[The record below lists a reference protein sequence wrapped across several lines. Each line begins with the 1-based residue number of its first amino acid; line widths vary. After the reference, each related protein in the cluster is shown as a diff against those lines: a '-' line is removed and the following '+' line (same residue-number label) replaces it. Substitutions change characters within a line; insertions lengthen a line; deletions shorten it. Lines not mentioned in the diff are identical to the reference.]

1 MSKNVL
7 VTGGSGFIGSH
18 VVDFLVKKKYN
29 VTTFDLSPPIR
40 KNVKFIRGSILDK
53 NCLQFALKNI
63 DFVFHL
69 AAVSDINKVRAIPVK
84 TINTNI
90 LGTTYLLEASRNKN
104 VKRFIFASSVY
115 SFGTTGNLY
124 TTSKISSEL
133 LIKNYKLLF
142 GQNFT
147 ILRYST
153 AYGPRSREVDAVSIF
168 VERALKNLDIVI
180 FGDGQQKRNYLHVED
195 LAKGSMM
202 ALKQKTKNKIIT
214 LASKNN
220 IKMFDLAKIIIRL
233 TRSSSKIRFNKK
245 NKRFDDFTSN
255 YSYKNN
261 NEGIIN
267 WKPKYSLKKGLEQ
280 YIGFKRKLLRI

>member
-40 KNVKFIRGSILDK
+40 KNVKFIKGNILDK

-115 SFGTTGNLY
+115 SFGTAGNLY

-220 IKMFDLAKIIIRL
+220 IKMFDLARTIVRL
-233 TRSSSKIRFNKK
+233 TKSNSKIRFNKK

-280 YIGFKRKLLRI
+280 YIRFKRKLLGI

>member
-7 VTGGSGFIGSH
+7 VTGGNGFIGSH

-40 KNVKFIRGSILDK
+40 KNVKFIKGNILDK

-133 LIKNYKLLF
+133 LIKNYRLLF

-220 IKMFDLAKIIIRL
+220 IKMFDLARTIVRL
-233 TRSSSKIRFNKK
+233 TKSNSKIRFNKK

-261 NEGIIN
+261 KESIIN

>member
-40 KNVKFIRGSILDK
+40 KNIKFIRGNILDK

-69 AAVSDINKVRAIPVK
+69 AAVSDINKVKGIPVK

-115 SFGTTGNLY
+115 SFGTAGNLY

-133 LIKNYKLLF
+133 LIKNYRLLF

-220 IKMFDLAKIIIRL
+220 IKMFDLARTIIRL
-233 TRSSSKIRFNKK
+233 TRSSSKIKFNKK

-255 YSYKNN
+255 YPYKNN

-280 YIGFKRKLLRI
+280 YIRFKRKLIRI

>member
-7 VTGGSGFIGSH
+7 VTGGNGFIGSH

-40 KNVKFIRGSILDK
+40 KNVKFIKGNILDK

-133 LIKNYKLLF
+133 LIKNYRLLF

-220 IKMFDLAKIIIRL
+220 IKMFDLARTIVRL
-233 TRSSSKIRFNKK
+233 TKSNSKIRFNKK

-280 YIGFKRKLLRI
+280 YIRFKRKLLGI

>member
-7 VTGGSGFIGSH
+7 VTGGNGFIGSH

-40 KNVKFIRGSILDK
+40 KNVKFIKGNILDK

-133 LIKNYKLLF
+133 LIKNYRLLF

>member
-104 VKRFIFASSVY
+104 IKRFIFASSVY

-133 LIKNYKLLF
+133 LIKNYRLLF

>member
-40 KNVKFIRGSILDK
+40 KNVKFIKGNILDK

-133 LIKNYKLLF
+133 LIKNYRLLF

-153 AYGPRSREVDAVSIF
+153 AYGPRSREVDAISIF

>member
-7 VTGGSGFIGSH
+7 VTGGNGFIGSH

-40 KNVKFIRGSILDK
+40 KNVKFIKGNILDK

-133 LIKNYKLLF
+133 LIKNYRLLF

-220 IKMFDLAKIIIRL
+220 IKMFDLARTIVRL
-233 TRSSSKIRFNKK
+233 TKSNSKIRFNKK

-280 YIGFKRKLLRI
+280 YIRFKRKLLRI

>member
-7 VTGGSGFIGSH
+7 VTGGNGFIGSH

-69 AAVSDINKVRAIPVK
+69 AAVSDINKVRDIPVK

-133 LIKNYKLLF
+133 LIKNYRLLF

>member
-7 VTGGSGFIGSH
+7 VTGGNGFIGSH

-40 KNVKFIRGSILDK
+40 KNVKFIKGNILDK

-133 LIKNYKLLF
+133 LIKNYRLLF

-202 ALKQKTKNKIIT
+202 ALKQKTKN
-214 LASKNN
+214 N
-220 IKMFDLAKIIIRL
+220 I
-233 TRSSSKIRFNKK
+233 
-245 NKRFDDFTSN
+245 
-255 YSYKNN
+255 
-261 NEGIIN
+261 
-267 WKPKYSLKKGLEQ
+267 
-280 YIGFKRKLLRI
+280 

>member
-40 KNVKFIRGSILDK
+40 KNVKFIKGNILDK

-69 AAVSDINKVRAIPVK
+69 AAVSDINKVRDIPVK

-133 LIKNYKLLF
+133 LIKNYRLLF

-202 ALKQKTKNKIIT
+202 ALKQKAKNKIIT
-214 LASKNN
+214 LTSKNN
-220 IKMFDLAKIIIRL
+220 IKMFDLARTIVRL
-233 TRSSSKIRFNKK
+233 TKSNSKIRFNKK

>member
-7 VTGGSGFIGSH
+7 VTGGNGFIGSH

-40 KNVKFIRGSILDK
+40 KNVKFIRGNILDK
-53 NCLQFALKNI
+53 NCLRIALKNI

-69 AAVSDINKVRAIPVK
+69 AAVSDINKVKSIPIK

-115 SFGTTGNLY
+115 SFGTAGNLY

-133 LIKNYKLLF
+133 LIKNYRLLF

-220 IKMFDLAKIIIRL
+220 IKMFDLARTIIRL
-233 TRSSSKIRFNKK
+233 TKSNSKIRFNKK

>member
-7 VTGGSGFIGSH
+7 VTGGNGFIGSH

-133 LIKNYKLLF
+133 LIKNYRLLF

-220 IKMFDLAKIIIRL
+220 IKMFDLARTIIRL
-233 TRSSSKIRFNKK
+233 TKSSSKIRFNKK

>member
-40 KNVKFIRGSILDK
+40 KNVKFIRGNILDK

-69 AAVSDINKVRAIPVK
+69 AAVSDINKVRAVPVK

-115 SFGTTGNLY
+115 SFGTAGNLY

-133 LIKNYKLLF
+133 LIKNYRLLF

-220 IKMFDLAKIIIRL
+220 IKMFDLARTIVRL
-233 TRSSSKIRFNKK
+233 TKSNSKIRFNKK

-261 NEGIIN
+261 KESIIN
-267 WKPKYSLKKGLEQ
+267 WKPKYSFDALVKEMVDHDAPL
-280 YIGFKRKLLRI
+280 

>member
-115 SFGTTGNLY
+115 SFGTAGNLY

-133 LIKNYKLLF
+133 LIKNYRLLF

-202 ALKQKTKNKIIT
+202 ALKQKAKNKIIT
-214 LASKNN
+214 LTSKNN
-220 IKMFDLAKIIIRL
+220 IKMFDLARTIIRL
-233 TRSSSKIRFNKK
+233 TKSNSKIRFNKK

-280 YIGFKRKLLRI
+280 YIRFKRKLLGI

>member
-7 VTGGSGFIGSH
+7 VTGGNGFIGSH

-40 KNVKFIRGSILDK
+40 KNVKFIRGNILDK

-115 SFGTTGNLY
+115 SFGTAGNLY

-133 LIKNYKLLF
+133 LIKNYRLLF

-220 IKMFDLAKIIIRL
+220 IKMFDLARTIIRL
-233 TRSSSKIRFNKK
+233 TKSNSKIRFNKK

>member
-40 KNVKFIRGSILDK
+40 KNVKFIRGNILDK

-69 AAVSDINKVRAIPVK
+69 AAVSDINKVRGMPVK

-104 VKRFIFASSVY
+104 IKRFIFASSVY
-115 SFGTTGNLY
+115 SFGAAGNLY

-133 LIKNYKLLF
+133 LIKNYRLLF

>member
-29 VTTFDLSPPIR
+29 VTTFDLSPPIE
-40 KNVKFIRGSILDK
+40 KNVKFIRGNILDK

-69 AAVSDINKVRAIPVK
+69 AAVSDINKVKGIPVK

-133 LIKNYKLLF
+133 LIKNYRLLF

>member
-7 VTGGSGFIGSH
+7 VTGGNGFIGSH

-40 KNVKFIRGSILDK
+40 KNVKFIKGNILDK

-133 LIKNYKLLF
+133 LIKNYRLLF

-220 IKMFDLAKIIIRL
+220 IKMFDLARTIVRL
-233 TRSSSKIRFNKK
+233 TKSNSKIRFNKK

>member
-7 VTGGSGFIGSH
+7 VTGGNGFIGSH

-133 LIKNYKLLF
+133 LIKNYRLLF

-220 IKMFDLAKIIIRL
+220 IKMFDLARTIVRL
-233 TRSSSKIRFNKK
+233 TKSNSKIRFNKK

>member
-7 VTGGSGFIGSH
+7 VTGGNGFIGSH

-40 KNVKFIRGSILDK
+40 KNVKFIRGNILDK

-133 LIKNYKLLF
+133 LIKNYRLLF

-220 IKMFDLAKIIIRL
+220 IKMFDLARTIVRL
-233 TRSSSKIRFNKK
+233 TKSNSKIRFNKK

>member
-29 VTTFDLSPPIR
+29 VTTFDLSPPTR
-40 KNVKFIRGSILDK
+40 KNVKFIRGNILDK
-53 NCLQFALKNI
+53 NCLRIALKNI

-69 AAVSDINKVRAIPVK
+69 AAVSDINKVKSIPIK

-115 SFGTTGNLY
+115 SFGTAGNLY

-133 LIKNYKLLF
+133 LIKNYRLLF

-180 FGDGQQKRNYLHVED
+180 FGSQ
-195 LAKGSMM
+195 S
-202 ALKQKTKNKIIT
+202 
-214 LASKNN
+214 NN
-220 IKMFDLAKIIIRL
+220 FVFCFL
-233 TRSSSKIRFNKK
+233 F
-245 NKRFDDFTSN
+245 
-255 YSYKNN
+255 
-261 NEGIIN
+261 
-267 WKPKYSLKKGLEQ
+267 
-280 YIGFKRKLLRI
+280 

>member
-40 KNVKFIRGSILDK
+40 KNVKFIKGNILDK

-69 AAVSDINKVRAIPVK
+69 AAVSDINKVRDIPVK

-133 LIKNYKLLF
+133 LIKNYRLLF

>member
-7 VTGGSGFIGSH
+7 VTGGNGFIGSH

-40 KNVKFIRGSILDK
+40 KNVKFIKGNILDK

-69 AAVSDINKVRAIPVK
+69 AAVSDINKVRDIPVK

-133 LIKNYKLLF
+133 LIKNYRLLF

-220 IKMFDLAKIIIRL
+220 IKMFDLARTIIRL
-233 TRSSSKIRFNKK
+233 TKSNSKIRFNKK

>member
-40 KNVKFIRGSILDK
+40 KNIKFIRGNILDK

-69 AAVSDINKVRAIPVK
+69 AAVSDINKVKGIPVK

-115 SFGTTGNLY
+115 SFGTAGNLY

-133 LIKNYKLLF
+133 LIKNYRLLF

-202 ALKQKTKNKIIT
+202 ALKQKAKNKIIT
-214 LASKNN
+214 LTSKNN
-220 IKMFDLAKIIIRL
+220 IKMFDLARTIIRL
-233 TRSSSKIRFNKK
+233 TKSSSKIRFNKK

-280 YIGFKRKLLRI
+280 YIRFKRKLIRI

>member
-133 LIKNYKLLF
+133 LIKNYRLLF

-220 IKMFDLAKIIIRL
+220 IKMFDLARTIVRL
-233 TRSSSKIRFNKK
+233 TKSNSKIRFNKK

>member
-40 KNVKFIRGSILDK
+40 KNIKFIRGNILDK

-69 AAVSDINKVRAIPVK
+69 AAVSDINKVRAVPVK

-115 SFGTTGNLY
+115 SFGTAGNLY

-133 LIKNYKLLF
+133 LIKNYRLLF

>member
-40 KNVKFIRGSILDK
+40 KNVKFIRGNILDK

-69 AAVSDINKVRAIPVK
+69 AAVSDINKVRGIPVK

-104 VKRFIFASSVY
+104 IKRFIFASSVY
-115 SFGTTGNLY
+115 SFGAAGNLY

-133 LIKNYKLLF
+133 LIKNYRLLF

-202 ALKQKTKNKIIT
+202 ALKQKAKNKIIT
-214 LASKNN
+214 LTSKNN
-220 IKMFDLAKIIIRL
+220 IKMFDLARTIIRL
-233 TRSSSKIRFNKK
+233 TKSSSKIRFNKK

-280 YIGFKRKLLRI
+280 YIRFKRKLLRI

>member
-7 VTGGSGFIGSH
+7 VTGGNGFIGSH

-40 KNVKFIRGSILDK
+40 KNVKFIKGNILDK

-69 AAVSDINKVRAIPVK
+69 AAVSDINKVRDIPVK

-133 LIKNYKLLF
+133 LIKNYRLLF

-153 AYGPRSREVDAVSIF
+153 AYGPRSRELDAVSIF

-220 IKMFDLAKIIIRL
+220 IKMFDLARTIVRL
-233 TRSSSKIRFNKK
+233 TKSNSKIRFNKK

-261 NEGIIN
+261 NESIID

-280 YIGFKRKLLRI
+280 YIGFKQKLLRI

>member
-7 VTGGSGFIGSH
+7 VTGGNGFIGSH

-40 KNVKFIRGSILDK
+40 KNVKFIKGNILDK

-133 LIKNYKLLF
+133 LIKNYRLLF

-202 ALKQKTKNKIIT
+202 ALKQKAKNKIIT
-214 LASKNN
+214 LTSKNN
-220 IKMFDLAKIIIRL
+220 IKMFDLARTIIRL
-233 TRSSSKIRFNKK
+233 TKSSSKIRFNKK

>member
-40 KNVKFIRGSILDK
+40 KNVKFIRGNILDK

-69 AAVSDINKVRAIPVK
+69 AAVSDINKVRDIPVK

-133 LIKNYKLLF
+133 LIKNYRLLF

-220 IKMFDLAKIIIRL
+220 TKMFDLARTIIRL
-233 TRSSSKIRFNKK
+233 TKSSSKIRFNKK

>member
-40 KNVKFIRGSILDK
+40 KNVKFIKGNILDK

-133 LIKNYKLLF
+133 LIKNYRLLF

-220 IKMFDLAKIIIRL
+220 IKMFDLARTIVRL
-233 TRSSSKIRFNKK
+233 TKSNSKIRFNKK